1 MDIGSLLIKV
11 LKQHLLPLLSAIL
24 LLLLGLSASVIAVS
38 YDVGSFTRMGPGFVP
53 LALALSLALLGGII
67 TLRERPVSELLP
79 PVEWRPFLAVI
90 AGILTWVILVETAG
104 FFIASAAQIL
114 LCSLA
119 LPNPKWRSMLIF
131 TGALTLMGYLIF
143 VLQLGVPL
151 DAFG

>member
-1 MDIGSLLIKV
+1 MI
-11 LKQHLLPLLSAIL
+11 AI
-24 LLLLGLSASVIAVS
+24 S

-67 TLRERPVSELLP
+67 LLRERPVSELLP

-104 FFIASAAQIL
+104 FFIASASQII
-114 LCSLA
+114 LCALA
-119 LPNPKWRSMLIF
+119 LPNPKWRSILF
-131 TGALTLMGYLIF
+131 FALALSLSGYLIF

-151 DAFG
+151 NAFG